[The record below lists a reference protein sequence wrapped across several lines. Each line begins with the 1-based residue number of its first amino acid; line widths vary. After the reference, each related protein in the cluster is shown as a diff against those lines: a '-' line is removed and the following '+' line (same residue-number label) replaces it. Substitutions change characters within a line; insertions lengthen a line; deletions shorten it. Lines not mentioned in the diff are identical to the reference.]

1 MYTLHILS
9 LRAKLNTCVTIITSF
24 FLQRCG
30 VWGDWENPYLT
41 LHPDYEAAQVGVNL
55 HISIVI
61 HGLLFV
67 EVAYE
72 IPNSDGTFL

>member
-1 MYTLHILS
+1 M
-9 LRAKLNTCVTIITSF
+9 
-24 FLQRCG
+24 
-30 VWGDWENPYLT
+30 WGDWENPYLT